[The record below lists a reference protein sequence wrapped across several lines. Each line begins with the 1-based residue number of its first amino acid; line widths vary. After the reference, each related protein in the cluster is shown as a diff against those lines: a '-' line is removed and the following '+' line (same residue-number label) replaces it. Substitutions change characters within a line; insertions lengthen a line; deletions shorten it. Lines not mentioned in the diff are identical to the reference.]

1 MVDLAALFGTRYP
14 LIQAPMAGVQGS
26 ALAIAVG
33 QVGALGSLPAA
44 MLSPDALR
52 AELSRLREA
61 GVPYNVNFFAHTP
74 PAPDADAEARWR
86 AALAPYFAEQ
96 GGMVRSYVVDNEI
109 LTRLQDRLP
118 FMPSAIGHR
127 EILPP
132 HGSGPFA
139 TFGAHG
145 TDAVMRSFDQRFPDG
160 PRPQHA
166 PDEGVW
172 YLDPETGRFSL
183 APPEGG

>member
-86 AALAPYFAEQ
+86 AALAPYFAELGVAADAPAGPGRDRHRARRPGPPARRPRPSCLPR
-96 GGMVRSYVVDNEI
+96 GGRPPPYTLQPGRSG
-109 LTRLQDRLP
+109 RHA
-118 FMPSAIGHR
+118 PSAA
-127 EILPP
+127 P
-132 HGSGPFA
+132 GPWRA
-139 TFGAHG
+139 
-145 TDAVMRSFDQRFPDG
+145 
-160 PRPQHA
+160 PRCR
-166 PDEGVW
+166 DS
-172 YLDPETGRFSL
+172 R
-183 APPEGG
+183 

>member
-61 GVPYNVNFFAHTP
+61 RVPYNVNFFAPTP

-86 AALAPYFAEQ
+86 AAWVIKTIVRCAAGRNAGHLWRPRRAQPYAVGAMPLAWHWP
-96 GGMVRSYVVDNEI
+96 
-109 LTRLQDRLP
+109 L
-118 FMPSAIGHR
+118 
-127 EILPP
+127 
-132 HGSGPFA
+132 
-139 TFGAHG
+139 
-145 TDAVMRSFDQRFPDG
+145 DG
-160 PRPQHA
+160 RCA
-166 PDEGVW
+166 RGI
-172 YLDPETGRFSL
+172 S
-183 APPEGG
+183 